1 MACGRKCRLPT
12 KPSRRFCGA
21 RGEARA
27 HFLARKAPAFLRR
40 SASVA
45 LREEIARLLADPS
58 QPVRALIDDAAVRDN
73 AYSANPDTEELAFLL
88 RVNEWMART
97 EAEAE
102 L

>member
-1 MACGRKCRLPT
+1 MRAEMPFADEAVAALLWGT
-12 KPSRRFCGA
+12 
-21 RGEARA
+21 GEARA
-27 HFLARKAPAFLRR
+27 HFLARKAAAFLRR

-73 AYSANPDTEELAFLL
+73 AYSANPDAEELAFLL
-88 RVNEWMART
+88 RVNERMVRT